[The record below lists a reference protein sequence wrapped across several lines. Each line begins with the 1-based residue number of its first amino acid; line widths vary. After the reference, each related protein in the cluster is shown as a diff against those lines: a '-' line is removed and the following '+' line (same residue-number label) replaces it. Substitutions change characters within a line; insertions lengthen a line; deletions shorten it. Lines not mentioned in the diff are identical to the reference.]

1 MCLGVYVSG
10 CLRRCSRKTV
20 RGRLRLCL
28 LMVAMMS
35 CGEKPSTQFQELSPE
50 ETGVNFRN
58 DIVETQH
65 NNILTYEYT
74 YNGGGVAAGDLN
86 NDGLPDLYFVG
97 NTVPNKLYINRGDW
111 KFEDVT
117 EVSGV
122 AGRDDWCTGVSF
134 ADVNADGWL
143 DIYVCYSGNAPGE
156 GYNRPVIRDYP
167 RRANELFINNGG
179 ERGGIPT
186 FTERAAE
193 YGLDAIGTFSTQGYF
208 LDYDRDGDLDMFL
221 LNHAN
226 MFYAAFFN
234 TSHLRNLRHPYFGN
248 KLYRNDNGK
257 FVEVS
262 EEAGI
267 HGSGLN
273 FGLSAAVSDLN
284 HDNWPD
290 IYVTNDYEEQDF
302 CYINNGDGT
311 FREVSHT
318 IFGHL
323 SKFGMGCDIADLNND
338 GLQDIVVLDM
348 LPEDNYR
355 QKLLKG
361 PDEYDKYMLAVD
373 SGYHHQYMRNTLQLN
388 RGFASDSLPRF
399 SEIGQLAGISN
410 TDWSWAPLVAD
421 FDNDGLR
428 DIFAGNG
435 YLRDFNNMDFM
446 KYTSSVYEAA
456 RSAKAEVDYVKL
468 IQDLPSTELAN
479 YVFKNEDGIK
489 FTNVSEDWG
498 FTSKQVTNGAAY
510 ADFDNDGD
518 LDLVMNN
525 LNGTAGL
532 FRNNQEKLEERHHM
546 KVRLVGKA
554 QNPFGVG
561 AKVWLQAGGKTFF
574 YEAYPQRGYLSSVD
588 PVLTIG
594 LGGAARID
602 ELRVVWPDGS
612 ESTELNLDADR
623 EVIVEQAK
631 SKPSIDKK
639 AVPNPTLVR
648 DVTNGSGLD
657 FVHREN
663 AFVDYKTQRLL
674 FSQLSRLGGMLSVG
688 DVNGDGNDDV
698 FFGGA
703 SGQPGMLF
711 LSSDDGVFRKSVSI
725 GQAEAA
731 SEDIGSV
738 FFDADGDGDL
748 DLYVVSGGAEHEAG
762 SDLYQDRLY
771 LNRGDGS
778 FERAVNALPRE
789 ASSGS
794 CVAAADFDQDGDV
807 DLFVG
812 GRHVPFSY
820 GFLPRSYLLRNDSDS
835 RGVRFTDVT
844 GTVNTNLT
852 NPGMVTTAIWT
863 DVNSDSWPDLIVAGE
878 WMPVMI
884 FENQQGKLVE
894 RDFPGLRNSN
904 GWWTT
909 IFPADVDGDGDTDYL
924 VGNAGANLQFRAS
937 VEEPVQLFAGDLNDD
952 GTMDPVLCYY
962 IQGKSYPMASRD
974 ELLDQMTSLRK
985 KFITYADYANA
996 TIHDIASAASLEKAY
1011 RLNAYHLESVWI
1023 ENKGSDFELR
1033 VLPDVAQFSTINGF
1047 LFEDLDGDGVNE
1059 ILAAGNFFPY
1069 KPQLGRCDASMGVVL
1084 RYDGNGGLVTQV
1096 ESNLWLTGDI
1106 RAMALVRS
1114 SNGKKRVVVSRNND
1128 KAGLFEINTVPAPA
1142 SASASAL
1149 VR

>member
-1 MCLGVYVSG
+1 
-10 CLRRCSRKTV
+10 
-20 RGRLRLCL
+20 
-28 LMVAMMS
+28 
-35 CGEKPSTQFQELSPE
+35 
-50 ETGVNFRN
+50 
-58 DIVETQH
+58 
-65 NNILTYEYT
+65 
-74 YNGGGVAAGDLN
+74 
-86 NDGLPDLYFVG
+86 
-97 NTVPNKLYINRGDW
+97 
-111 KFEDVT
+111 
-117 EVSGV
+117 
-122 AGRDDWCTGVSF
+122 
-134 ADVNADGWL
+134 
-143 DIYVCYSGNAPGE
+143 
-156 GYNRPVIRDYP
+156 
-167 RRANELFINNGG
+167 
-179 ERGGIPT
+179 
-186 FTERAAE
+186 
-193 YGLDAIGTFSTQGYF
+193 
-208 LDYDRDGDLDMFL
+208 
-221 LNHAN
+221 
-226 MFYAAFFN
+226 
-234 TSHLRNLRHPYFGN
+234 
-248 KLYRNDNGK
+248 
-257 FVEVS
+257 
-262 EEAGI
+262 
-267 HGSGLN
+267 
-273 FGLSAAVSDLN
+273 
-284 HDNWPD
+284 
-290 IYVTNDYEEQDF
+290 
-302 CYINNGDGT
+302 
-311 FREVSHT
+311 
-318 IFGHL
+318 
-323 SKFGMGCDIADLNND
+323 
-338 GLQDIVVLDM
+338 
-348 LPEDNYR
+348 
-355 QKLLKG
+355 
-361 PDEYDKYMLAVD
+361 
-373 SGYHHQYMRNTLQLN
+373 
-388 RGFASDSLPRF
+388 
-399 SEIGQLAGISN
+399 
-410 TDWSWAPLVAD
+410 PLVAD

-456 RSAKAEVDYVKL
+456 REARAEVDYVKL

-698 FFGGA
+698 FFGGV
-703 SGQPGMLF
+703 SCQSGMLF
-711 LSSDDGVFRKSVSI
+711 LISDDGVFRKSVSI

-835 RGVRFTDVT
+835 RGV
-844 GTVNTNLT
+844 
-852 NPGMVTTAIWT
+852 
-863 DVNSDSWPDLIVAGE
+863 
-878 WMPVMI
+878 
-884 FENQQGKLVE
+884 
-894 RDFPGLRNSN
+894 
-904 GWWTT
+904 
-909 IFPADVDGDGDTDYL
+909 
-924 VGNAGANLQFRAS
+924 
-937 VEEPVQLFAGDLNDD
+937 
-952 GTMDPVLCYY
+952 
-962 IQGKSYPMASRD
+962 
-974 ELLDQMTSLRK
+974 
-985 KFITYADYANA
+985 
-996 TIHDIASAASLEKAY
+996 
-1011 RLNAYHLESVWI
+1011 
-1023 ENKGSDFELR
+1023 
-1033 VLPDVAQFSTINGF
+1033 
-1047 LFEDLDGDGVNE
+1047 
-1059 ILAAGNFFPY
+1059 
-1069 KPQLGRCDASMGVVL
+1069 
-1084 RYDGNGGLVTQV
+1084 
-1096 ESNLWLTGDI
+1096 
-1106 RAMALVRS
+1106 
-1114 SNGKKRVVVSRNND
+1114 
-1128 KAGLFEINTVPAPA
+1128 
-1142 SASASAL
+1142 
-1149 VR
+1149 

>member
-1 MCLGVYVSG
+1 MCLRWFVGRMM
-10 CLRRCSRKTV
+10 LSRV
-20 RGRLRLCL
+20 VLCCL
-28 LMVAMMS
+28 LAGVS
-35 CGEKPSTQFQELSPE
+35 CTEKLPTQFQELVPE
-50 ETGVNFRN
+50 ETGVTFRN

-65 NNILTYEYT
+65 NNILTYEYS

-97 NTVPNKLYINRGDW
+97 NSVPNKLYLNRGDW

-117 EVSGV
+117 ETAGV
-122 AGRDDWCTGVSF
+122 AGRTDWCTGVSF
-134 ADVNADGWL
+134 ADVNGDGWL

-156 GYNRPVIRDYP
+156 GYNLPVVRDYP
-167 RRANELFINNGG
+167 RRSNELFINNGG
-179 ERGGIPT
+179 EKGGIPT
-186 FTERAAE
+186 FTESAVK

-208 LDYDRDGDLDMFL
+208 FDYDRDGDLDMFL

-234 TSHLRNLRHPYFGN
+234 TSRLRNLRHSYFGN

-284 HDNWPD
+284 HDDWPD

-318 IFGHL
+318 LFGHL

-388 RGFASDSLPRF
+388 RGFAADGLPRF

-456 RSAKAEVDYVKL
+456 REARAEVDYVKL

-479 YVFKNEDGIK
+479 YVFRNENGIK
-489 FTNVSEDWG
+489 FTNVTEAWG
-498 FTSKQVTNGAAY
+498 FTSKAVTNGAAY

-532 FRNNQEKLEERHHM
+532 FRNNQEKREGRHY
-546 KVRLVGKA
+546 VRIRLVGIPG
-554 QNPFGVG
+554 NVFGVG
-561 AKVWLQAGGKTFF
+561 AKVWVRTGEKTFF

-588 PVLTIG
+588 PMLTIG
-594 LGGAARID
+594 IGDADQID
-602 ELRVVWPDGS
+602 EIRVLWPDGS
-612 ESTELNLDADR
+612 ESKALNLQADQEVVVDASN
-623 EVIVEQAK
+623 A
-631 SKPSIDKK
+631 KPSNGQKPI
-639 AVPNPTLVR
+639 PNPTLLK
-648 DVTNGSGLD
+648 DVTTESTLD

-663 AFVDYKTQRLL
+663 VFVDYKTQRLL

-703 SGQPGMLF
+703 SGQAGTLY
-711 LSSDDGVFRKSVSI
+711 LGNIDGVFRNAGSI
-725 GQAEAA
+725 GDAEAL
-731 SEDIGSV
+731 SEDMGSV

-778 FERAVNALPRE
+778 FDRAVDALPRE
-789 ASSGS
+789 VTSGS
-794 CVAAADFDQDGDV
+794 CVAAADFDQDGDI

-820 GFLPRSYLLRNDSDS
+820 GLLPRSYLLRNDSDS
-835 RGVRFTDVT
+835 ESVRFTDVT
-844 GTVNTNLT
+844 GTMNANLT

-863 DVNSDSWPDLIVAGE
+863 DYNGDSWPDLIVAGE
-878 WMPVMI
+878 WMPVMV
-884 FENQQGKLVE
+884 FENQRGKLVG

-909 IFPADVDGDGDTDYL
+909 LFPADVDGDGDVDIL
-924 VGNAGANLQFRAS
+924 AGNAGTNLQFSAS
-937 VEEPVQLFAGDLNDD
+937 VDEPVQLFAGDFNDD
-952 GTMDPVLCYY
+952 GTIDPILCYY

-996 TIHDIASAASLEKAY
+996 TIHDIAPAATVEKAY
-1011 RLNAYHLESVWI
+1011 RLNAYRFESAWF
-1023 ENKGSDFELR
+1023 ENKGSDFEIHA
-1033 VLPDVAQFSTINGF
+1033 LPDIAQFSSINGF
-1047 LFEDLDGDGVNE
+1047 LFEDLDGDGVSE

-1069 KPQLGRCDASMGVVL
+1069 KPQLGRCDASTGVVL
-1084 RYDGNGGLVTQV
+1084 KYDGNGGFITQIQ
-1096 ESNLWLTGDI
+1096 SNVWLTGDI

-1114 SNGKKRVVVSRNND
+1114 ANGNKRVVVSRNND
-1128 KAGLFEINTVPAPA
+1128 KAGLFEINAPPTAA
-1142 SASASAL
+1142 SAP

>member
-1 MCLGVYVSG
+1 MMCLANTGWMA
-10 CLRRCSRKTV
+10 LA
-20 RGRLRLCL
+20 LAL
-28 LMVAMMS
+28 LMS
-35 CGEKPSTQFQELSPE
+35 CAEETPTQFQELPPE
-50 ETGVNFRN
+50 ETDVIFRN

-97 NTVPNKLYINRGDW
+97 NSMPNKLFLNRGDW

-117 EVSGV
+117 VTSGV

-134 ADVNADGWL
+134 ADVNGDGWL

-156 GYNRPVIRDYP
+156 GYNLPVVRDYP
-167 RRANELFINNGG
+167 ERANELFINNGG
-179 ERGGIPT
+179 EPGGVPT
-186 FTERAAE
+186 FSESAAA
-193 YGLDAIGTFSTQGYF
+193 YGLDALGTFSTQGYF
-208 LDYDRDGDLDMFL
+208 FDYDRDGDLDMFL

-234 TSHLRNLRHPYFGN
+234 TSRLRNLRHPYFGN
-248 KLYRNDNGK
+248 KLYRNDSGK

-311 FREVSHT
+311 FKEVSHT
-318 IFGHL
+318 LFGHL

-361 PDEYDKYMLAVD
+361 PDEYDRHMLAVD

-399 SEIGQLAGISN
+399 SEIGQFAGISN
-410 TDWSWAPLVAD
+410 TDWSWAPLAAD

-446 KYTSSVYEAA
+446 KYTATVYEAA
-456 RSAKAEVDYVKL
+456 RNAKAEVDYVKL

-479 YVFKNEDGIK
+479 YVFKNEDGLNY
-489 FTNVSEDWG
+489 TDVTEAWG
-498 FTSKQVTNGAAY
+498 FKSKAVTNGAAY

-518 LDLVMNN
+518 LDLVTNN
-525 LNGTAGL
+525 LNGQAGL
-532 FRNNQEKLEERHHM
+532 FRNNQEQLQKRHYVR
-546 KVRLVGKA
+546 VRLAGKSP
-554 QNPFGVG
+554 NNFGVG
-561 AKVWLQAGGKTFF
+561 AKVWVRTGEKTLF

-594 LGGAARID
+594 LGDADVID
-602 ELRVVWPDGS
+602 ELRVVWPDGT
-612 ESTELNLDADR
+612 ESTASNLSPDQ
-623 EVIVEQAK
+623 EVVIEAASSEASSRQRAM
-631 SKPSIDKK
+631 
-639 AVPNPTLVR
+639 PNRTLLKE
-648 DVTNGSGLD
+648 VTEESGLT
-657 FVHREN
+657 FVHKEN

-674 FSQLSRLGGMLSVG
+674 FAQLSRLGGMLSVG
-688 DVNGDGNDDV
+688 DVNRDGNDDV

-703 SGQPGMLF
+703 SGQSGALF
-711 LSSDDGVFRKSVSI
+711 LGSEGGIFRHGGSI
-725 GQAEAA
+725 GDAEAA
-731 SEDIGSV
+731 SEDMSSV

-748 DLYVVSGGAEHEAG
+748 DLYVVSGGGEHEAG
-762 SDLYQDRLY
+762 SMLYQDRLY
-771 LNRGDGS
+771 LNHGDGT
-778 FERAVNALPRE
+778 FDRAVDALPKE

-794 CVAAADFDQDGDV
+794 CVAVADFDKDGDV

-820 GFLPRSYLLRNDSDS
+820 GLLPRSYLLRNDSDEN
-835 RGVRFTDVT
+835 GVRFTDIT
-844 GTVNTNLT
+844 GTMNESLT
-852 NPGMVTTAIWT
+852 NPGMVTTAVWT
-863 DVNSDSWPDLIVAGE
+863 DFNGDSWPDLIVAGE
-878 WMPVMI
+878 WMPITI
-884 FENQQGKLVE
+884 FENQNGTLVTRE
-894 RDFPGLRNSN
+894 FEGLRDSN

-909 IFPADVDGDGDTDYL
+909 IFPADVDGDGDMDYL
-924 VGNAGANLQFRAS
+924 VGNAGTNLQFSAS
-937 VEEPVQLFAGDLNDD
+937 VEEPVQLFAADFNDD
-952 GTMDPVLCYY
+952 GTLDPILCYY

-996 TIHDIASAASLEKAY
+996 TIYDIAPAATIEKAY
-1011 RLNAYHLESVWI
+1011 RLDAYRLESVWI
-1023 ENKGSDFELR
+1023 ENKGSDFELHA
-1033 VLPDVAQFSTINGF
+1033 LPDVAQFSAINGF
-1047 LFEDLDGDGVNE
+1047 LFNDFDGDGDREV
-1059 ILAAGNFFPY
+1059 LAAGNFFPY
-1069 KPQLGRCDASMGVVL
+1069 KPQLGRCDASMGVIL
-1084 RYDGNGGLVTQV
+1084 KYDGDGTFTCEVQ
-1096 ESNLWLTGDI
+1096 SDLWLTGDI
-1106 RAMALVRS
+1106 RSMALVRS
-1114 SNGKKRVVVSRNND
+1114 SNGTARVVVSRNND
-1128 KAGLFEINTVPAPA
+1128 RAGVYSFDGGAVGVTAK
-1142 SASASAL
+1142 
-1149 VR
+1149 R